1 MTGYASLLLLALSA
15 QTALPDLTIDTEAV
29 APKRFLAAKGRKAL
43 LEGYGSQS
51 LEGWIYPFQIFDNF
65 RVFFEKNSGGRVRG
79 NSLLRRIIYRPQSIT
94 RVYAAQDFTVEETL
108 FVPVDEP
115 GILIL
120 YEVHGGSSVEITAEF
135 HPVLDL
141 MWPAGVGGQDAS
153 WLPARN
159 AFQLAEAT
167 GRFHALIGSPET
179 IRHSDANQYREPWN
193 AQRTLTLT
201 MRTAGIAKLA
211 IALDLEGHYNGENT
225 FTKLLNNTGSLL
237 EEAKV
242 HYGKLQNS
250 LLSLQTP
257 DERVNQAFA
266 WAEIAM
272 EQAIAD
278 NPYLGCG
285 LVGGYGPSR
294 DTRRPQY
301 AWFFAGDGLT
311 VLDGL
316 AAVGERALLSDEY
329 RFLSRYQNSQTG
341 MMWHEISQS
350 ATFLDWFTKL
360 PYAFVHVDISPQ
372 YLSQFRRTL
381 AWTGDKDLLR
391 EQWPSLQSAYR
402 YSVALVNEKDGLPRI
417 PADKS
422 GANEQNRLSEEL
434 SLATAW
440 TSAATAYSE
449 MAELQN
455 DPNAGK
461 EARTRADRARRSLPG
476 RYWNAQ
482 NQYFITGFLQDGTP
496 LPQIMSSPIGTI
508 LQKTFPSRYNE
519 AALNFLSVPSFFTD
533 WGIRSIPANDQH
545 FEAASYAGGSVWPVG
560 TGTAARAFF
569 QNHRP
574 LTAIPLWRSLIEE
587 SFTDS
592 PGHVD
597 EVYSGNTFRELDVSV
612 PEQSWSSSA
621 LVTATLSGVLG
632 IEPDALTHKFTIA
645 PHLPPAW
652 KEVTVNRLRV
662 GETTLNFHLR
672 RSLTQTELEITT
684 EGPPITL
691 VFEPEIPLGSTN
703 LRATK
708 NGQTL
713 PVTSLSNA
721 QDIHAHTEVSLSGK
735 ARIAVNYT
743 SGFAPEVEWHPPVIG
758 EESRNLRIRRAAW
771 TGQTYKADLVIA
783 QGSCPSLLFH
793 TTARPIAVEGGILV
807 EQNPELFKIR
817 VPGNDACDNTPG
829 TYRDAH
835 LEVQFAA
842 FQNASR

>member
-1 MTGYASLLLLALSA
+1 
-15 QTALPDLTIDTEAV
+15 
-29 APKRFLAAKGRKAL
+29 
-43 LEGYGSQS
+43 
-51 LEGWIYPFQIFDNF
+51 
-65 RVFFEKNSGGRVRG
+65 
-79 NSLLRRIIYRPQSIT
+79 
-94 RVYAAQDFTVEETL
+94 
-108 FVPVDEP
+108 
-115 GILIL
+115 
-120 YEVHGGSSVEITAEF
+120 
-135 HPVLDL
+135 
-141 MWPAGVGGQDAS
+141 
-153 WLPARN
+153 
-159 AFQLAEAT
+159 
-167 GRFHALIGSPET
+167 
-179 IRHSDANQYREPWN
+179 
-193 AQRTLTLT
+193 
-201 MRTAGIAKLA
+201 
-211 IALDLEGHYNGENT
+211 
-225 FTKLLNNTGSLL
+225 
-237 EEAKV
+237 
-242 HYGKLQNS
+242 
-250 LLSLQTP
+250 
-257 DERVNQAFA
+257 
-266 WAEIAM
+266 
-272 EQAIAD
+272 
-278 NPYLGCG
+278 
-285 LVGGYGPSR
+285 
-294 DTRRPQY
+294 
-301 AWFFAGDGLT
+301 
-311 VLDGL
+311 
-316 AAVGERALLSDEY
+316 
-329 RFLSRYQNSQTG
+329 
-341 MMWHEISQS
+341 
-350 ATFLDWFTKL
+350 
-360 PYAFVHVDISPQ
+360 
-372 YLSQFRRTL
+372 
-381 AWTGDKDLLR
+381 
-391 EQWPSLQSAYR
+391 
-402 YSVALVNEKDGLPRI
+402 
-417 PADKS
+417 
-422 GANEQNRLSEEL
+422 
-434 SLATAW
+434 
-440 TSAATAYSE
+440 

-461 EARTRADRARRSLPG
+461 EAHTRADRARRNLPG

-482 NQYFITGFLQDGTP
+482 NPYFITGVLQDGTP

-519 AALNFLSVPSFFTD
+519 AALDFLSVPSFFTD
-533 WGIRSIPANDQH
+533 WGMRSIPANDQH